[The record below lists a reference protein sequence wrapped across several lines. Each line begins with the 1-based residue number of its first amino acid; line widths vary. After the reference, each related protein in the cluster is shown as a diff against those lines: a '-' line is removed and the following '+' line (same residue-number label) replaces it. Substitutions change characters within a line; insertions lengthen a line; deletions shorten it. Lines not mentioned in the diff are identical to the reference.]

1 MASIPSGKEPQLAE
15 DWNVQ
20 AQTPGFRIEPV
31 NMLAQPKEVRLRCEI
46 TGAPATIQMITPYIT
61 LYFGSRHDAEL
72 AWAGI
77 LYKIAPLLGPIRSNP
92 PVIGSEEE
100 RQRRQYTLDVSK
112 RALIDLT
119 KTEAANLLARGQFSL
134 SIPGALQAMK
144 LAKDVHGENSIELVP
159 TYLLLAEANLGLK
172 RWKAAEEFLSLANW
186 SVLNNPECSNSI
198 RSQLHR
204 NFGKLNGAQGKHAE
218 ALQQLSHDVY
228 YASLEVGPEHVDTA
242 GGYYHM
248 ANIFYTQNEIENSL
262 AFFEK
267 VVDVWYKFLA
277 NVRNNNEDIDI
288 LGEAQISEALEM
300 LLKILKTRQ
309 KFLGDSHIATGE
321 AHYTLGLLNLFVG
334 DSEPA
339 VDHITK
345 ASSIY
350 ETHLG
355 SEHPSTVDVNEVLSQ
370 LRNADI
376 GQKK

>member
-1 MASIPSGKEPQLAE
+1 MASKTSEPQLAE

-20 AQTPGFRIEPV
+20 AQEEGFRIEPV
-31 NMLAQPKEVRLRCEI
+31 NMLACPKEVKLRCEI
-46 TGAPATIQMITPYIT
+46 TGAPATIQMVTPYLT
-61 LYFGSRHDAEL
+61 LFFGSRHDAEI
-72 AWAGI
+72 AWSGI

-100 RQRRQYTLDVSK
+100 RQRRKYTLDVSK

-119 KTEAANLLARGQFSL
+119 KTEAANLLARGQFAL

-144 LAKDVHGENSIELVP
+144 LTKDVHGDNSIELVP

-172 RWKAAEEFLSLANW
+172 RYKSAEEFLSLANW
-186 SVLNNPECSNSI
+186 SVLQNPECSNRI

-204 NFGKLNGAQGKHAE
+204 NFGKLYGVQGKHAE

-242 GGYYHM
+242 GGYYNM
-248 ANIFYTQNEIENSL
+248 AKIFYTQNQIENAL
-262 AFFEK
+262 AFYDK

-277 NVRNNNEDIDI
+277 SVRNNSEDIDV
-288 LGEAQISEALEM
+288 LGEAQISEALDM
-300 LLKILKTRQ
+300 LTKILKTRE

-334 DSEPA
+334 ESAPA
-339 VDHITK
+339 VGLQFHGDTGL
-345 ASSIY
+345 ARRSIVA
-350 ETHLG
+350 T
-355 SEHPSTVDVNEVLSQ
+355 
-370 LRNADI
+370 A
-376 GQKK
+376 